1 VKVKKMH
8 RKAKTSLVN
17 PPPLK
22 GVYRHQLYLPMGL
35 AYLAAVLEED
45 GHEVTVIDCPALEMN
60 LEQLKTKLA
69 SIEPNVIGI
78 TAMTPTIQSAL
89 LSARAAKEACPD
101 AMVVLGGPHATF
113 MDEQVLAEEEAV
125 DIVARGEGEETLLE
139 LAQNVSNP
147 KGLNR
152 IEGITFRNNG
162 QTIRTPNRPFIQNL
176 DELPRP
182 AYKYFPLEKYR
193 LFGRRMLPIM
203 TSRGCP
209 SQCSFCTTARMFG
222 KAFRARSPKSIVDEL
237 EWLRDVH
244 RADAFSFYDD
254 TFTLDKKRAVKI
266 CEEIRN
272 REIGLPWDCQTRVSV
287 VSKEILLKMRE
298 ANCQQVFFGV
308 ESGCQKILDAVHKG
322 TTVEQN
328 EKAIRLAKD
337 AGLFVS
343 ISVIIGYPGE
353 TKEMLQETI
362 DLIRKA
368 EPDDVYICVATPYPG
383 TELRRVV
390 EEMGWEMSNDWGLYD
405 TITPVFANPN
415 LSAEEVRKLRTSF
428 YNSFYSPKYVLRH
441 LFKVNFYSRVMAR
454 TAVNHILW
462 RIRNHL

>member
-1 VKVKKMH
+1 MQ
-8 RKAKTSLVN
+8 RRAKISLVN

-22 GVYRHQLYLPMGL
+22 GVYRHQLYLPIGL
-35 AYLAAVLEED
+35 AYLAAVLEENGYD
-45 GHEVTVIDCPALEMN
+45 VTVIDCPALEMN
-60 LEQLKTKLA
+60 LKQLKTKLA
-69 SIEPNVIGI
+69 SINPDVIGI
-78 TAMTPTIQSAL
+78 TSMTPTIQSAL
-89 LSARAAKEACPD
+89 LSASATKEACPD

-113 MDEQVLAEEEAV
+113 MDEQVLNEKAAV
-125 DIVARGEGEETLLE
+125 DIVVRSEGEETLLE
-139 LAQNVSNP
+139 LAKTASNP
-147 KGLNR
+147 KGLNK
-152 IEGITFRNNG
+152 IQGITFRNNG
-162 QTIRTPNRPFIQNL
+162 QTVRTPTRPFIKNL

-222 KAFRARSPKSIVDEL
+222 KAFRARSPKNIVDEL

-244 RADAFSFYDD
+244 GADAFSFYDD
-254 TFTLDKKRAVKI
+254 TFTLDKKRALKI
-266 CEEIRN
+266 CEEIKN
-272 REIGLPWDCQTRVSV
+272 REIGLPWDCQTRVSA
-287 VSKEILLKMRE
+287 VSEEILLKMRE

-343 ISVIIGYPGE
+343 ISVMIGYPGE

-390 EEMGWEMSNDWGLYD
+390 EEMGWEMSNDWGQYD

-441 LFKVNFYSRVMAR
+441 LFKMNFYSRVMAR
-454 TAVNHILW
+454 TAMNHILW
-462 RIRNHL
+462 RIRSMF

>member
-1 VKVKKMH
+1 MQK
-8 RKAKTSLVN
+8 KAKISLVN

-22 GVYRHQLYLPMGL
+22 GVYHHQLYLPIGL
-35 AYLAAVLEED
+35 AYLAAVLEENGYD
-45 GHEVTVIDCPALEMN
+45 VTVIDCPALEMN
-60 LEQLKTKLA
+60 LGQLKTKLA
-69 SIEPNVIGI
+69 SINPDVVGI
-78 TAMTPTIQSAL
+78 TSMTPTIQSAL
-89 LSARAAKEACPD
+89 LSASAAKEACPD

-113 MDEQVLAEEEAV
+113 MDEQVLNEEATV
-125 DIVARGEGEETLLE
+125 DVVVRGEGEETLLE
-139 LAQNVSNP
+139 LAKNVSNP
-147 KGLNR
+147 KSLNK
-152 IEGITFRNNG
+152 IQGITFRNNG
-162 QTIRTPNRPFIQNL
+162 QTVSTPTRPFIQNL

-222 KAFRARSPKSIVDEL
+222 KAFRARSPKNVVDEL
-237 EWLRDVH
+237 EWLRDTH
-244 RADAFSFYDD
+244 GADAFSFYDD
-254 TFTLDKKRAVKI
+254 TFTLDRKRALEI
-266 CEEIRN
+266 CKEIRN

-287 VSKEILLKMRE
+287 VSEEILREMRE

-362 DLIRKA
+362 DLIRRA

-390 EEMGWEMSNDWGLYD
+390 EEMGWEMSNDWGKYD

-415 LSAEEVRKLRTSF
+415 LSAEEVRRLRTSF
-428 YNSFYSPKYVLRH
+428 YNSFYSPKYVLRQI
-441 LFKVNFYSRVMAR
+441 FKKNFYSQVMAR

-462 RIRNHL
+462 RIRSHL